1 MNFTSSECTNRVKIT
16 FRATVRSE
24 MDRERERH
32 GNVGS
37 QVERKERP
45 DAPKYSVDRE
55 ATCPLLLR
63 VFCSTS
69 RHSSMSEYSKGENI
83 SNFNSLYVTFYK
95 FPGNFSSD

>member
-1 MNFTSSECTNRVKIT
+1 MRCS
-16 FRATVRSE
+16 FRAITVVK

-45 DAPKYSVDRE
+45 EAPKYSVDRE

-69 RHSSMSEYSKGENI
+69 RHSSMSEYSKG
-83 SNFNSLYVTFYK
+83 
-95 FPGNFSSD
+95 FS

>member
-1 MNFTSSECTNRVKIT
+1 MVIKFLRVKIT
-16 FRATVRSE
+16 FRERLSE

-45 DAPKYSVDRE
+45 EAPKFSVDRE

-69 RHSSMSEYSKGENI
+69 RHSSMSEYSKGENVCYQCEESCVI
-83 SNFNSLYVTFYK
+83 TNLLR
-95 FPGNFSSD
+95 

>member
-1 MNFTSSECTNRVKIT
+1 MWGTNIKASLLYFIPIFSEFCSFKFIIRVKIT

-83 SNFNSLYVTFYK
+83 SIA
-95 FPGNFSSD
+95 